1 MCTTTCGARCV
12 LLAIWT
18 VVPRAKWLKTRSI
31 AHYGTIAA
39 FTSAGDYR
47 TAAQAILG
55 DPDRLAENLAQHIW
69 ALSKAAHRKYRFVTW
84 AMLAGAVGLI
94 LA

>member
-1 MCTTTCGARCV
+1 MSLAVALGSVSV

-18 VVPRAKWLKTRSI
+18 VVPRAKWLKTRSV

-39 FTSAGDYR
+39 FTSAGDCR

-69 ALSKAAHRKYRFVTW
+69 ALSKAAQRKYRFVTW
-84 AMLAGAVGLI
+84 AIWPARWA
-94 LA
+94 